1 MTHTLFWIQLIAY
14 PSVRQWPMQWL
25 YAYLGTDLFL
35 LIRFFLLYAYRWWP
49 KCVPHF
55 LRTLLCYCEAIFDNY
70 LNLLQS
76 YILLALNI
84 CRYLQIRYNHNVYS
98 SNRHTII
105 ISHFLIYSLP
115 LLGHLLAIKFG
126 WIVLQNPPGNACDL
140 LPVSLTI
147 GILFL
152 LLSYFLPVILT
163 LVFLALCLKYIRNTD
178 GIHTQEIVNARQKH
192 HRHLVIQSSVF
203 YSLWLLLWSP
213 HLLVFPFYYKNST
226 IGIIAQ
232 ILNYISITLDPI
244 VIAALDVRFFQA
256 WKSTWELLNRYT
268 RRYRS
273 IRVPVILSADLSDRA
288 NEEVK

>member
-1 MTHTLFWIQLIAY
+1 
-14 PSVRQWPMQWL
+14 
-25 YAYLGTDLFL
+25 
-35 LIRFFLLYAYRWWP
+35 
-49 KCVPHF
+49 
-55 LRTLLCYCEAIFDNY
+55 
-70 LNLLQS
+70 
-76 YILLALNI
+76 
-84 CRYLQIRYNHNVYS
+84 
-98 SNRHTII
+98 
-105 ISHFLIYSLP
+105 
-115 LLGHLLAIKFG
+115 
-126 WIVLQNPPGNACDL
+126 VLQNPPGDACDL
-140 LPVSLTI
+140 IPVSSTI

-213 HLLVFPFYYKNST
+213 HILAFPFYYKNST

-256 WKSTWELLNRYT
+256 WKSTWQILNRYT

-273 IRVPVILSADLSDRA
+273 IQVPVILSADLSDRE